1 MKMITKYMR
10 KWSPWK
16 DKWKTKKDKVI
27 IRTEDD
33 EENFDTHYHV
43 YWPT

>member
-16 DKWKTKKDKVI
+16 DKWKTSIKYQGKILNKGEI
-27 IRTEDD
+27 QLEHIQSTAY
-33 EENFDTHYHV
+33 FH
-43 YWPT
+43 